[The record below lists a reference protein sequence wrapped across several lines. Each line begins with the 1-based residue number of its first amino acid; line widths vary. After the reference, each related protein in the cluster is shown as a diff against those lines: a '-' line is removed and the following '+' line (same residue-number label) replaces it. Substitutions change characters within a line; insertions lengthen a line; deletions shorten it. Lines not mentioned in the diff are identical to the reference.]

1 MPDLG
6 IFRPLKILCSELGTR
21 PKTKSNF
28 LSLNYPPHCSLT
40 MKKPTNHLA
49 SRTERLA
56 NYQLPF
62 QKKLHQLQQLTD
74 DVRSAWQNVL
84 TEEVLASLQVIAC
97 ESFILVV
104 STNSHTLAN
113 HLNYNQQHLL
123 STLQAFDNNFHQ
135 FNQLRFR
142 VVIVKPFNGSQMP
155 DLQCNQ
161 NVSNVKNCELSES
174 TKRNITQLCDLVTDN
189 EPLRAALQK
198 LIKD

>member
-1 MPDLG
+1 
-6 IFRPLKILCSELGTR
+6 
-21 PKTKSNF
+21 
-28 LSLNYPPHCSLT
+28 

-62 QKKLHQLQQLTD
+62 QKKLQQLQQLTD

-123 STLQAFDNNFHQ
+123 STLQAFDNNFYQ

-142 VVIVKPFNGSQMP
+142 VVIVKASYDSQMP
-155 DLQCNQ
+155 DLQCNH
-161 NVSNVKNCELSES
+161 NVSNVKNCELSEY

-189 EPLRAALQK
+189 EPLRTALQK

>member
-1 MPDLG
+1 M
-6 IFRPLKILCSELGTR
+6 
-21 PKTKSNF
+21 
-28 LSLNYPPHCSLT
+28 
-40 MKKPTNHLA
+40 
-49 SRTERLA
+49 
-56 NYQLPF
+56 
-62 QKKLHQLQQLTD
+62 TD

-97 ESFILVV
+97 ESFRLVV

-142 VVIVKPFNGSQMP
+142 VVIVKASYDSQMP
-155 DLQCNQ
+155 NLQCNH
-161 NVSNVKNCELSES
+161 NVSNVKKCELSES

>member
-1 MPDLG
+1 
-6 IFRPLKILCSELGTR
+6 
-21 PKTKSNF
+21 
-28 LSLNYPPHCSLT
+28 

-62 QKKLHQLQQLTD
+62 QKKLQQLQQLTD

-84 TEEVLASLQVIAC
+84 PQEVLASLQVIAC
-97 ESFILVV
+97 ESFRLVV

-142 VVIVKPFNGSQMP
+142 VVIVKPIHGSQIP
-155 DLQCNQ
+155 DLQCNH

-189 EPLRAALQK
+189 EPLRTALQK

>member
-1 MPDLG
+1 
-6 IFRPLKILCSELGTR
+6 
-21 PKTKSNF
+21 
-28 LSLNYPPHCSLT
+28 
-40 MKKPTNHLA
+40 MKKQTNHLD

-56 NYQLPF
+56 NYLLPF
-62 QKKLHQLQQLTD
+62 QKKLQQLQQLTN

-84 TEEVLASLQVIAC
+84 PQEVLASLQVIAC
-97 ESFILVV
+97 ESFRLVV

-142 VVIVKPFNGSQMP
+142 VVIVKAIHGSQMP
-155 DLQCNQ
+155 GLQCNH
-161 NVSNVKNCELSES
+161 NVSNVKNCELSEF

-189 EPLRAALQK
+189 EPLRTALQK